1 MVPKIEVR
9 DFCRVRLNLLEEPL
23 MGSSRWVLRGI
34 REIDDEED

>member
-23 MGSSRWVLRGI
+23 MRTSRGVLRGI